1 MVSAADWARL
11 QGHFE
16 ALCDLPRAEQARA
29 LDALDLGA
37 EERAEL
43 ESLLDFDRPGEGL
56 DPVSEAVRAL
66 SDELQG
72 EDLTGTRIGPYRLT
86 GRLGAGGMGE
96 VHLAER
102 DDGRFQAR
110 VAIKFVAAASLRA
123 RALFE
128 RERQIL
134 ARLNH
139 PSIARIIDAGEDARL
154 GAYLVMEFVDG
165 RAIDEAAG
173 DRSSSPLQR
182 LQWMAAAA
190 EAVAFAHQNLVL
202 HRDLKPAHLLITKD
216 CSLKILDF
224 GVAGLLD
231 QRSEDGQS
239 TAQTSFTPRYAAP
252 EQILNQPA
260 TTRTDVYALGL
271 ILFELLAEGQ
281 GAFGDR
287 IAAMAER
294 KLEGARRA
302 LPPVPGLNRTQQRD
316 LRAIL
321 ARCLARS
328 PEDRYAG
335 PADLAVDLKAV
346 IADEPVRARQ
356 TNWLESGWRWCRRHR
371 LASAALAVAFASV
384 VLGTSLVLRYAN
396 QAQLDRERALVEA
409 SKARASTEF
418 LADLLSGSTPG
429 PSQGPETTARD
440 LLERGR
446 DRLQEELADEPGT
459 RAYLELV
466 MARSFMFLGL
476 YDDAMALI
484 DRPVAVDE
492 TGIRNDR
499 ALLKARLL
507 LFEGDYVGAAE
518 HLDAQPID
526 EFTPAQRARAE
537 LSRST
542 ALINLNDIPGARE
555 AAEQVVVWSERMDD
569 GLEMRASAQ
578 NMLGVI
584 AYNERDFE
592 RASGMFEELLETR
605 TRQYGDSHAETALVI
620 NNLAGISYAMG
631 DLARALDQYERSAAL
646 FEAHFGV
653 ENRSFAMV
661 QRALAMTHRRLGN
674 AERALEGFD
683 RTLEVIEHWSGR
695 DNPIW
700 REVQMQRIDLLILL
714 DRDEEARA
722 ALERAGPLESQN
734 WEGRPD
740 EACRWAYLRAAMA
753 LPEDIARWC
762 EALGPEPDHL
772 RPGQDFLRARIARAV
787 GSADFESKR
796 TRAIDSIE
804 LITPPDPLLV
814 SAIRRL

>member
-1 MVSAADWARL
+1 MVSAADWDRL
-11 QGHFE
+11 QRHFE
-16 ALCDLPRAEQARA
+16 ALCDLPRAEQLKA
-29 LDALDLGA
+29 LDSLGLSA
-37 EERAEL
+37 EEKDEL
-43 ESLLDFDRPGEGL
+43 KSLLDFDQSAEGL
-56 DPVSEAVRAL
+56 ETVSDVVRVL
-66 SDELQG
+66 SKELQG
-72 EDLTGTRIGPYRLT
+72 DELIGTRIAPYRLT
-86 GRLGAGGMGE
+86 GLLGAGGMGE
-96 VHLAER
+96 VYLAER

-123 RALFE
+123 RALFD

-165 RAIDEAAG
+165 QAIDEAAS
-173 DRSSSPLQR
+173 DRSSSSLQR
-182 LQWMAAAA
+182 LQWIAAAA

-202 HRDLKPAHLLITKD
+202 HRDLKPAHLLITQD
-216 CSLKILDF
+216 GSLKILDF

-231 QRSEDGQS
+231 QRSEDAQS

-271 ILFELLAEGQ
+271 ILFELLAGGR

-287 IAAMAER
+287 TVAMAER
-294 KLEGARRA
+294 KLESARRA
-302 LPPVPGLNRTQQRD
+302 LPPVVGLTRAQQRD
-316 LRAIL
+316 LRAIV

-328 PEDRYAG
+328 PDDRYAS
-335 PADLAVDLKAV
+335 PADLAVDLNAV
-346 IADEPVRARQ
+346 IADQPVRVRHA
-356 TNWLESGWRWCRRHR
+356 NWLESGWRWCRRHR
-371 LASAALAVAFASV
+371 LTSVALAVAMSSV

-396 QAQLDRERALVEA
+396 QAQLDRERALAEA

-446 DRLQEELADEPGT
+446 DRLQDELADQPGT
-459 RAYLELV
+459 QAYLELV

-476 YDDAMALI
+476 YDDALTLL
-484 DRPVAVDE
+484 DRPIPSE
-492 TGIRNDR
+492 EIEIRNDR
-499 ALLKARLL
+499 ALLKTRLL
-507 LFEGDYVGAAE
+507 LFKDDYIGAAE
-518 HLDAQPID
+518 HLEAQPVD
-526 EFTPAQRARAE
+526 EFTPSQRAQAE

-542 ALINLNDIPGARE
+542 ALINLNDIPGARQ

-569 GLEMRASAQ
+569 GFEMRASAQ

-592 RASGMFEELLETR
+592 RARVMFEELLATR
-605 TRQYGDSHAETALVI
+605 IRQYGESHAETALAI
-620 NNLAGISYAMG
+620 NNLAGVSYAMG
-631 DLARALDQYERSAAL
+631 DLERALEQYERAEAL

-661 QRALAMTHRRLGN
+661 QRALAVTHRRLGN
-674 AERALEGFD
+674 ADLALQGFD
-683 RTLEVIEHWSGR
+683 RTLEVIENWTGR
-695 DNPIW
+695 DNPNW
-700 REVQMQRIDLLILL
+700 REVQMQRIDLLILIEL
-714 DRDEEARA
+714 DAEARA
-722 ALERAGPLESQN
+722 ALELAGPMDARN

-740 EACRWAYLRAAMA
+740 EACRWAYLRAAMS
-753 LPEDIARWC
+753 LTEDIARWC

-772 RPGQDFLRARIARAV
+772 RPGQDFLRARIARAA
-787 GSADFESKR
+787 SSTDFEALR
-796 TRAIDSIE
+796 ARAIDSIQ
-804 LITPPDPLLV
+804 LISPPDPLLEL
-814 SAIRRL
+814 AIRRL